1 MRTDKL
7 FVVFGSDSRFEY
19 TLKALERNGR
29 EAVSF
34 RDIPELDFPTLRD
47 RDKTLV
53 LPLPFS
59 RDGKSVNLPAL
70 PYAVTLNGI
79 TESLKNGDIV
89 FGGMLTED
97 FIKTC
102 KAKGASVYDYYDEAM
117 ILRNAELTADALL
130 MLIDELFLDK
140 NNLKFAITGFGRTAK
155 AIAKTFSDKGFDFVI
170 TARSG
175 SAENAAKSMNFEFV
189 KFESFTEKSA
199 FFDVI
204 INTVPALIFDGRR
217 LSALR
222 KGSMIID
229 IASAPFG
236 VTEQDADAHEI
247 RLIRALGLPGK
258 YLPEKAGK
266 LIAERIEFY
275 LKGR

>member
-19 TLKALERNGR
+19 TLKALERNGH

-34 RDIPELDFPTLRD
+34 RDIPMLDFSTLRG
-47 RDKTLV
+47 RDKALV

-79 TESLKNGDIV
+79 TGSLKNGDIV

-102 KAKGASVYDYYDEAM
+102 KAKGANVYNYYDKAM

-155 AIAKTFSDKGFDFVI
+155 AIAKVFSDKGLDFVI
-170 TARSG
+170 TARSE

-189 KFESFTEKSA
+189 KLESFTEKSA

-222 KGSMIID
+222 KGSTLID

-236 VTEQDADAHEI
+236 VTEQDADAHGI

>member
-19 TLKALERNGR
+19 TRIALERNGR

-34 RDIPELDFPTLRD
+34 RDIPELDFSTLRD
-47 RDKTLV
+47 REKALI

-79 TESLKNGDIV
+79 TDSLKNGDIV

-102 KAKGASVYDYYDEAM
+102 KAKGAKVFDYYDSDM
-117 ILRNAELTADALL
+117 IIKNADLTADALL

-155 AIAKTFSDKGFDFVI
+155 AIAKVFSDKGLDFVI
-170 TARSG
+170 TARSE
-175 SAENAAKSMNFEFV
+175 SAENAAKSINFEFV
-189 KFESFTEKSA
+189 KLESFTEKSA

-222 KGSMIID
+222 KGSSLID

-236 VTEQDADAHEI
+236 VTEQGADAHGI